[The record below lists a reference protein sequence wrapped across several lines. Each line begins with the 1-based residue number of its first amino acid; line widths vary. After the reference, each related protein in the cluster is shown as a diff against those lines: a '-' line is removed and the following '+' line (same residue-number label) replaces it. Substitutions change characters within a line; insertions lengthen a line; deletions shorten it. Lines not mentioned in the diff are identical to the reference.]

1 MARFTIIRI
10 YEVPANNRYAATDE
24 LMKAIELHQEKA
36 YHVTDIVRESGEK
49 RGKPINRSA
58 GQTSRQPASM
68 ITIFKRQL
76 TGKW

>member
-1 MARFTIIRI
+1 
-10 YEVPANNRYAATDE
+10 
-24 LMKAIELHQEKA
+24 MKAIELHQEKA

-58 GQTSRQPASM
+58 GQTARQPASM
-68 ITIFKRQL
+68 ITIFKRQI